1 MGNQNNTPQAA
12 GGTCKTAA
20 NVVSEIAQRPRLGAT
35 AGEVP
40 EWIRLPRP
48 GEHEPRTGL
57 TRSVI
62 SRLCAEGKVKS
73 ITLRE
78 RGKLRGC
85 RLVSLESL
93 ILFLRGLDTEQN
105 AQLANGEGAK

>member
-1 MGNQNNTPQAA
+1 MANSSTMPQSA
-12 GGTCKTAA
+12 GGAPKAA
-20 NVVSEIAQRPRLGAT
+20 EI
-35 AGEVP
+35 P

-62 SRLCAEGKVKS
+62 ARLCAEGKVKS

-93 ILFLRGLDTEQN
+93 LAYLRSLDATQN
-105 AQLANGEGAK
+105 TAQNGEAETSLAAAEE

>member
-1 MGNQNNTPQAA
+1 METHPILPQAA
-12 GGTCKTAA
+12 GGTAKTAA
-20 NVVSEIAQRPRLGAT
+20 TIEQ
-35 AGEVP
+35 P

-78 RGKLRGC
+78 RGKLRGV
-85 RLVSLESL
+85 RLVRLESL
-93 ILFLRGLDTEQN
+93 LGYLRDLDATQN
-105 AQLANGEGAK
+105 AAVASAAEATSSNEQGESAP

>member
-1 MGNQNNTPQAA
+1 MEITVISPQAA
-12 GGTCKTAA
+12 GGIAKTAA
-20 NVVSEIAQRPRLGAT
+20 TIEQ
-35 AGEVP
+35 P

-48 GEHEPRTGL
+48 GEQEPRTGL

-78 RGKLRGC
+78 RGKLRGV
-85 RLVSLESL
+85 RLVRLESL
-93 ILFLRGLDTEQN
+93 LGYLRNLDATQN
-105 AQLANGEGAK
+105 ANGVNAAGAASSDEQGESAA

>member
-1 MGNQNNTPQAA
+1 MDRITSTPQSA
-12 GGTCKTAA
+12 GGTLKTA
-20 NVVSEIAQRPRLGAT
+20 EI
-35 AGEVP
+35 P

-62 SRLCAEGKVKS
+62 GRLCAEGKIKS

-78 RGKLRGC
+78 RGKVRGC

-93 ILFLRGLDTEQN
+93 LSYLRDLDAAQN
-105 AQLANGEGAK
+105 ADPRIDESAERTAVTER